1 MMRPTDNE
9 PVQKE
14 IEALVTDEER
24 RVVMDSDVPEEVKT
38 EIVERLDSFR
48 ESDLEQER
56 AEDAGNEPQP

>member
-1 MMRPTDNE
+1 M
-9 PVQKE
+9 QKE

-24 RVVMDSDVPEEVKT
+24 RVLMDSDVPEEVKT